1 MRDIQYLRGMKKN
14 DPEITKE
21 REEAWIGD
29 AVLALF
35 ARKWIMETDNKM
47 DGDKFM
53 RFTSND
59 FLRRLGNPTSEE
71 ASIGR
76 VYESEGLEAAFAYME
91 ERYLPKFI
99 ELEKSRVK
107 QRLK

>member
-1 MRDIQYLRGMKKN
+1 MKKS
-14 DPEITKE
+14 DVELTRE

-29 AVLALF
+29 AVLALY
-35 ARKWIMETDNKM
+35 ARSWIMENEGKM
-47 DGDKFM
+47 NGEKFV

-59 FLRRLGNPTSEE
+59 FLRRFGNPTTEE
-71 ASIGR
+71 ALIGQ
-76 VYESEGLEAAFAYME
+76 VYKKDGLEAAFNYME

-99 ELEKSRVK
+99 QLEKSRVK